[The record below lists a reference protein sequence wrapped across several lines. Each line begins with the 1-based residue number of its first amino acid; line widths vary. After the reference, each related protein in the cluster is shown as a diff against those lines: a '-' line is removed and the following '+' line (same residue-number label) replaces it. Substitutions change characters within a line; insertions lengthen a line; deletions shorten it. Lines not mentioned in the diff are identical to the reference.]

1 MELVYMISR
10 LGSAFAFYHMVRL
23 LDQERNQSIANLE
36 ELENYKITNDCVDKY
51 TRVNVVEVTEDLTK
65 AVKILDALH
74 YIIWACALITVF
86 EFIWLIPCGSE
97 TIRRCCRRKTHT
109 EQKDESSDD

>member
-1 MELVYMISR
+1 MISR
-10 LGSAFAFYHMVRL
+10 LASAFAFYHMVGL
-23 LDQERNQSIANLE
+23 LEEERNQSLANLA

-51 TRVNVVEVTEDLTK
+51 TRVNVAEVSADLTN

-74 YIIWACALITVF
+74 YIIWACAIITVF

-97 TIRRCCRRKTHT
+97 TIRRCFRSKPHT
-109 EQKDESSDD
+109 EQKDESSSD